1 MSRGKAPGRARK
13 ALKARKAPTP
23 AVVYPPGFFTEPA
36 RAWGVMAPSMEQ
48 GLPAEVVRQRQRD
61 SNCARSRAVAM
72 ATGNG
77 WACGTIVLDGTPKLP
92 RPMWL
97 VRPPAGRAKGGAA

>member
-1 MSRGKAPGRARK
+1 MKRRT
-13 ALKARKAPTP
+13 RKAPTP
-23 AVVYPPGFFTEPA
+23 AMVYPPGWFTEPA
-36 RAWGVMAPSMEQ
+36 RAWGVIAPSMEQ
-48 GLPAEVVRQRQRD
+48 GLPADVLRQRQRD
-61 SNCARSRAVAM
+61 SNTQRSRAVAM

-97 VRPPAGRAKGGAA
+97 VRAPVRSVKGGAA